1 MNQNQN
7 YYEKYDYEGGEQNGL
22 NLGDIDL
29 KMNKISPS
37 GDYLHIADLIYK
49 YENVIVNKAHQNKTA
64 VDMLWSKIQINIS
77 NVSVKEDFK

>member
-1 MNQNQN
+1 
-7 YYEKYDYEGGEQNGL
+7 
-22 NLGDIDL
+22 
-29 KMNKISPS
+29 MNKISPS
-37 GDYLHIADLIYK
+37 GDYLHITDLIYK